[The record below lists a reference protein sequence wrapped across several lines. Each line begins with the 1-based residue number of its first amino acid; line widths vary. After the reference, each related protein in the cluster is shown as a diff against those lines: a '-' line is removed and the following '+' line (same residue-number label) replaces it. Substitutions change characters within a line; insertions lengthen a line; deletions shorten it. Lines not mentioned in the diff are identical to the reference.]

1 MFDILPDRKTR
12 FNALLV
18 KKAIPEKCHND
29 YRKWLR
35 YYVDFCRKYH
45 FHESERE
52 SLPHFI
58 KKLQVKNQTQEQQKQ
73 ASHSIALYYE
83 LIQSGTKKEIPSPQ
97 TLISQRLTKGH
108 ENVTLPLAPSHQGR
122 GEY

>member
-1 MFDILPDRKTR
+1 MFDISPVIRTH

-29 YRKWLR
+29 YRNWLR

-83 LIQSGTKKEIPSPQ
+83 LIQSDTKKEIPSPQ

-108 ENVTLPLAPSHQGR
+108 ENVTLPLTPSHQGR